1 MADKRVLL
9 VEGKDDL
16 HVIAH
21 ILKNHGLEGKIKIK
35 DQEGISN
42 LTKGIN
48 PELFDELLNDLDE
61 EIDAT
66 SELEKLGIVVDA
78 DLDIQ
83 ARWESLANR
92 LRDLDYENVPPTPN
106 PNGIILQNR
115 GDRVPIGVWIMPD
128 NQIPTG
134 ILENF
139 VKMLVPEE
147 RNSLLKKAVETVES
161 IPEEERLFSNVKIAK
176 AEIHTYLAWQSR
188 PGLPF
193 GVAIREKY
201 LQADNPNCESFV
213 NWLKRLF
220 VE

>member
-21 ILKNHGLEGKIKIK
+21 ILKIYGLEGKIKIK
-35 DQEGISN
+35 AQEGISN

-48 PELFDELLNDLDE
+48 PELFDELLNDLNE

-92 LRDLDYENVPPTPN
+92 LRDLDYENLPLTPH
-106 PNGIILQNR
+106 PNGIILQNK
-115 GDRVPIGVWIMPD
+115 GDRVPLGVWIMPD

-161 IPEEERLFSNVKIAK
+161 IPEEERLFSDVKIAK

-201 LQADNPNCESFV
+201 LQANNPNCENFV

>member
-1 MADKRVLL
+1 MANKRVLL
-9 VEGKDDL
+9 VEGRDDL
-16 HVIAH
+16 NVIAH
-21 ILKNHGLEGKIKIK
+21 ILKINGLEGVIKIK

-48 PELFDELLNDLDE
+48 PELFDNLLNDLDE
-61 EIDAT
+61 EIDAS
-66 SELEKLGIVVDA
+66 SELEKIGIVVDA
-78 DLDIQ
+78 DLDLQ

-92 LRDLDYENVPPTPN
+92 LKELDYENIPSTPN
-106 PNGIILQNR
+106 PDGIILQNK

-128 NQIPTG
+128 NQIPQG
-134 ILENF
+134 ILEHF
-139 VKMLVPEE
+139 LKMLVPEE
-147 RNSLLKKAVETVES
+147 RTSLLQKAVETVES
-161 IPEEERLFSNVKIAK
+161 IPEDERLFSAVKIAK

-201 LQADNPNCESFV
+201 LSVENPEAQNFV
-213 NWLKRLF
+213 KWLKRLF

>member
-1 MADKRVLL
+1 MSKSKTKKESA
-9 VEGKDDL
+9 
-16 HVIAH
+16 
-21 ILKNHGLEGKIKIK
+21 
-35 DQEGISN
+35 N

-61 EIDAT
+61 EIDAS
-66 SELEKLGIVVDA
+66 SELEKIGIVVDA

-92 LRDLDYENVPPTPN
+92 LQELDYENVPVTPTPD
-106 PNGIILQNR
+106 GIILQNK
-115 GDRVPIGVWIMPD
+115 GERVPIGVWIMPD
-128 NQIPTG
+128 NQIPQG
-134 ILENF
+134 ILEHF
-139 VKMLVPEE
+139 LKMLVPEE
-147 RNSLLKKAVETVES
+147 RTSLLQKAVETVES
-161 IPEEERLFSNVKIAK
+161 IPEDERLFSDVKIAK

-201 LQADNPNCESFV
+201 LTVDSPEAQKFV
-213 NWLKRLF
+213 NWLNRLF